1 MVWVLILECVLLSVY
16 VLYMTKNDW
25 SVRCHNCGFPMN
37 LITST
42 NLKGSGKIS
51 ENLMQGHTYS
61 NLKDGI
67 LLEWKISSLIEASAH
82 IESCIWE
89 IPRESF
95 LGEWYWGDEHPSEH
109 VKRVLEADLSYPVL
123 VFEGHVID
131 GCHRV
136 LKALLRGD
144 AHITAKIIR
153 DMPPP
158 DLSIEI
164 AERSEGSDK
173 WSNRD
178 LFLILKETN
187 DFDSPTS
194 PCDL

>member
-1 MVWVLILECVLLSVY
+1 MAWVLILESFLLLGY
-16 VLYMTKNDW
+16 VIYVAKNDW
-25 SVRCHNCGFPMN
+25 SVRCYNCGFPMN

-51 ENLMQGHTYS
+51 ENLMQGQTYS

-67 LLEWKISSLIEASAH
+67 LLEWKIPSLIEASAH
-82 IESCIWE
+82 IETCIWE
-89 IPRESF
+89 IPKESF
-95 LGEWYWGDEHPSEH
+95 LEGWYWGDEHPSEH

-136 LKALLRGD
+136 MKALLRGD
-144 AHITAKIIR
+144 AHITAKIIKN
-153 DMPPP
+153 MPPP
-158 DLSIEI
+158 DLSIEV
-164 AERSEGSDK
+164 AEKPSARER

-194 PCDL
+194 PYDL